1 MTEPLVLVVAVSGLL
16 IVGVLVVSILILM
29 RINSLLKIN
38 SNTGSVEL
46 IRFHQS
52 HEINLKEG
60 FTDARKELRDVSLDN
75 RREQTDAFKGFQDMM
90 LTRLNEH
97 SDSQHKQLEAFK
109 SALSHLTEQ
118 LTTNA
123 SELKQSVLLSYQNSN
138 EALNRKQDVF
148 REHIVSKFDAFDTN
162 MQEAAKTNRQ
172 ELTDG
177 LKALNELFEKI
188 INNSNEF
195 KLSVTESFQA
205 STVTLNK
212 QQDDFRDKT
221 IQKLDTFEVA
231 ISNDAKLNR
240 QELKDGLKALNELI
254 EKIINNSNEIK
265 HSVTESFNASN
276 HALNQQQ
283 NEFREKTI
291 LKLDNFEETI
301 KADAKAN
308 RQELADGLKS
318 FETKFSHSINDFNVQ
333 LGVKFAD
340 LTKQQADATQQA
352 KTNITDIRDVIEKQL
367 KSIREDNTQQLSEM
381 RKTVDEKLQSTLEKR
396 LGESFKQVSD
406 RLEQVHKGL
415 GEMQTLAIGVG
426 DLKKVL
432 ANVKTR
438 GILGEYQ
445 LGNILEQILTPDQYS
460 TNVAT
465 KQGSQANV
473 EFAVK
478 LPGKGDEKTV
488 WLPLDSK
495 FPLESYQVL
504 LQAYEEGDTAKIDQA
519 QNTLLKV
526 VESFAKDINTK
537 YIDPPHTTDF
547 AIMFLP
553 IESLFAEVLRH
564 PHMFELLQRK
574 YRITITGP
582 TTLSALLNSLHM
594 GFRTLAVQKRSSEVW
609 KVLAEVKTEFA
620 SYSDQLALVHKQL
633 TTASG
638 SLEKLKDTRT
648 RAMTK
653 KLQDVSTLELIEE
666 QEPVLLLDI

>member
-1 MTEPLVLVVAVSGLL
+1 MTESLVIILGITGLILFGLL
-16 IVGVLVVSILILM
+16 IIAILILI
-29 RINSLLKIN
+29 RVNTLLKAN
-38 SNTGSVEL
+38 LDTSTEEL
-46 IRFHQS
+46 IRLHQQ
-52 HEINLKEG
+52 HESRLKEG
-60 FTDARKELRDVSLDN
+60 FSDTRKELREVSLDN
-75 RREQTDAFKGFQDMM
+75 RREQ
-90 LTRLNEH
+90 N
-97 SDSQHKQLEAFK
+97 
-109 SALSHLTEQ
+109 
-118 LTTNA
+118 
-123 SELKQSVLLSYQNSN
+123 
-138 EALNRKQDVF
+138 
-148 REHIVSKFDAFDTN
+148 
-162 MQEAAKTNRQ
+162 
-172 ELTDG
+172 DG
-177 LKALNELFEKI
+177 LKSFQDTVLNRISE
-188 INNSNEF
+188 NNSA
-195 KLSVTESFQA
+195 QA
-205 STVTLNK
+205 RQLN
-212 QQDDFRDKT
+212 
-221 IQKLDTFEVA
+221 
-231 ISNDAKLNR
+231 S
-240 QELKDGLKALNELI
+240 
-254 EKIINNSNEIK
+254 
-265 HSVTESFNASN
+265 
-276 HALNQQQ
+276 
-283 NEFREKTI
+283 
-291 LKLDNFEETI
+291 FEETI
-301 KADAKAN
+301 KADAKSN
-308 RQELADGLKS
+308 RQELAEGLKS
-318 FETKFSHSINDFNVQ
+318 FEARFSS
-333 LGVKFAD
+333 
-340 LTKQQADATQQA
+340 
-352 KTNITDIRDVIEKQL
+352 NIIDIRDTIEKQL
-367 KSIREDNTQQLSEM
+367 KAIREDNTQQLSEM

-432 ANVKTR
+432 SNVKTR

-488 WLPLDSK
+488 WLPMDSK

-504 LQAYEEGDTAKIDQA
+504 LQAYEEGDTVKIDQA
-519 QNTLLKV
+519 QNALLKV
-526 VESFAKDINTK
+526 VESFAKDISTK

-620 SYSDQLALVHKQL
+620 TYSEQLALVHKQL

-653 KLQDVSTLELIEE
+653 KLQDVSTLEVINDS
-666 QEPVLLLDI
+666 EPVLLLDI